1 MTKHL
6 VSTLKRT
13 ELHNLVDELEMRL
26 HVSDYVLEKY
36 ARSKSIDVESLPR
49 DFVCVVTSASLSG
62 AGFAA
67 EEVRGLPRVPTR
79 GRANVRSDD

>member
-13 ELHNLVDELEMRL
+13 ELQNLVDELEMRL
-26 HVSDYVLEKY
+26 LADYVLEKY
-36 ARSKSIDVESLPR
+36 AKSKGIDLESLPR
-49 DFVCVVTSASLSG
+49 DFVCVVTSGSLNG
-62 AGFAA
+62 VGFAA

-79 GRANVRSDD
+79 GRGGVRSED